1 MLYLVY
7 DFAIPFTF
15 YLRVHNVI
23 ASFFSSTGPLAVML
37 PHFIGRDSQI
47 KMAEAIDLSIKQKQ
61 SVVVEAETGTGKTF
75 AYLAPALL
83 NLDKSLNQKLI
94 ISTGSK
100 ALQEQL
106 YLKDLPILLQATKF
120 TGHCTLLKG
129 RSNYLCSER
138 LNRYMLETRF
148 KQPNIHAELV
158 SIKEWS
164 VSTKS
169 GDIAEVPDLPEDAII
184 IPSVTSTNDNCL
196 GKECP
201 SYDGCFVV
209 KARNKAMEAD
219 VIVINH
225 HLFFADLA
233 VKETGFGKLLP
244 EADIYI
250 FDEAHQLPDIAS
262 QYFGETL
269 SSKQLTE
276 LAKEIDYVYRTE
288 LKEAKQMGKAAE
300 QLRAAALDFRLA
312 FAMEKGSGSWRDK
325 SKDRAMQMHVNRL
338 QQVLTFLKQVV
349 TERLGKSEVLDHC
362 FEKINQYSLLFDRL
376 NNTQETG
383 YSYWFECTT
392 QHFSLNITPLSV
404 ATRFQTECQKKQASW
419 IYTSAT
425 LSVKGEFKHFTQLL
439 GLTETNCMQLSSP
452 FDYASQSLF
461 VVPRLIPEP
470 GTPGLASK
478 LVETLSPVIKASKGR
493 CFFLCT
499 SHSMMNQLAQG
510 FRESLT
516 FPVLLQGEKSKQAL
530 LDEFITHGNALLVA
544 TGSFWEGVDVRGQA
558 LSCVIIDKIPFA
570 SPEEP
575 LLKARM
581 ENAELKGG
589 DPFFD
594 VQLPQAVITLKQ
606 GVGRLIRAEQDKGV
620 LIVCD
625 TRLVSRKYG
634 NLFLNSLPCMPRT
647 RDLNKAID
655 FLTSIE

>member
-1 MLYLVY
+1 M
-7 DFAIPFTF
+7 
-15 YLRVHNVI
+15 I
-23 ASFFSSTGPLAVML
+23 ASFFSPTGALAAIL
-37 PHFIGRDSQI
+37 PHFRGRDAQV
-47 KMAEAIDLSIKQKQ
+47 KMAESIDTAIKQKQ

-83 NLDKSLNQKLI
+83 NLDKSLSQKLI

-106 YLKDLPILLQATKF
+106 YFKDLPTLLKATQF

-129 RSNYLCSER
+129 RGNYLCTER

-148 KQPNIHAELV
+148 KQPNLHSELV
-158 SIKEWS
+158 AIKEWS
-164 VSTKS
+164 VSTVT
-169 GDIAEVPDLPEDAII
+169 GDIAEVDNLPEDAMI
-184 IPSVTSTNDNCL
+184 IPSITSSNDNCL
-196 GKECP
+196 GRECP
-201 SYDGCFVV
+201 SFEDCFVV
-209 KARNKAMEAD
+209 KARTKAMDAD

-233 VKETGFGKLLP
+233 VKETGFGKLIP
-244 EADIYI
+244 DADTYI

-262 QYFGETL
+262 QYFGEML

-276 LAKEIDYVYRTE
+276 LAKEIDFVYRTE
-288 LKEAKQMGKAAE
+288 LKEAKQMAKAAE
-300 QLRAAALDFRLA
+300 QLRAASLDFRLA

-325 SKDRAMQMHVNRL
+325 SKDRAMQMHVTRL
-338 QQVLTFLKQVV
+338 RQVLTFLKQVV

-362 FEKINQYSLLFDRL
+362 FEKINQYILLFEKL
-376 NNTQETG
+376 NSTNESG
-383 YSYWFECTT
+383 FSYWYECTK

-404 ATRFQTECQKKQASW
+404 AQRFQSECQKKQASW
-419 IYTSAT
+419 IFTSAT
-425 LSVKGEFKHFTQLL
+425 LSVKGEFSHFTELL
-439 GLTETNCMQLSSP
+439 GLTGAQCLQLGSP
-452 FDYASQSLF
+452 FNYQQQSLF
-461 VVPRLIPEP
+461 VVPRLLPEP
-470 GTPGLASK
+470 GTPGLANK
-478 LVETLSPVIKASKGR
+478 LAETLSPVIRASKGR

-499 SHSMMNQLAQG
+499 SHSMMNQLATA

-516 FPVLLQGEKSKQAL
+516 LPVLLQGEKSKQAL
-530 LDEFITHGNALLVA
+530 LDEFVSHGNALLVA

-581 ENAELKGG
+581 EDAELRGK

-647 RDLNKAID
+647 RDIDKAID
-655 FLTSIE
+655 FLRLIE